1 MMRTATGTVW
11 PSIMTT
17 IGFEEDADLMAMH
30 VGEFEE
36 EAENVLQLLTVLR
49 ADARDRDATHAQDT
63 AAELVIALEHLA
75 HHLGELLPRLQK
87 QLDIEP

>member
-1 MMRTATGTVW
+1 MKTATETTW
-11 PSIMTT
+11 PVIMTVL
-17 IGFEEDADLMAMH
+17 GFDEDADLMAMH

-36 EAENVLQLLTVLR
+36 EAENVLELLTVLR
-49 ADARDRDATHAQDT
+49 ADARERDTTHAQDT
-63 AAELVIALEHLA
+63 TTELVIALEHLA